1 MRTTN
6 PSYSTSFPHLP
17 HLLIVGLLIV
27 VLGSALPA
35 SAQDRDPFSD
45 ATVTTPRTTATTGT
59 AGGNTGIAGVIAS
72 ATAIDNLT
80 DEERE
85 LLRLKLLPGLYPQLK
100 AIWKT
105 DPSITRLLQQTGL
118 EGAMTF
124 ARSRYPRAKKT
135 QFSPQF
141 GNPER
146 MLGWGR
152 KHRPDPKMIN
162 LISQM
167 KRGDM
172 ILTQPMKKEW
182 RDGNM
187 VCILTQG
194 DYHHALIVI
203 DGPPP
208 VLIEAIGITGSKD
221 DPTINQVRYT
231 SWYEAF
237 SGYEAIRLV
246 RPTAGLPADKASQAI
261 EKAVAYAVA
270 QIGKPYDYSF
280 TDRDGQRA
288 FYCSEL
294 VYKAYSEG
302 AKLQGFLPDK
312 SPKRDQMIIAL
323 HDLLDGLKP
332 KDRLAMSNR
341 IVAFTGEFQRQS
353 PPDLRKLNTFIVDE
367 MVPGCETFS
376 KVFPTAEAREKLR
389 KVLNK
394 LVDNTAFPRFMNAQK
409 QFQSEQKSG
418 KFSGTFGG
426 LHRALAQARYAGAVI
441 GDINQLIGETGS
453 SWSAMTGLLFKVAAP
468 VYRNLGTYSDFLK
481 GQGGIPA
488 SGGTKTLTQV
498 LDWAAG
504 ARENLQQIP
513 GGSLLAKLLPGKG
526 DNKVK
531 TDFTSPTDL
540 AEAKTSFRVDWP

>member
-1 MRTTN
+1 MQTLKKTH
-6 PSYSTSFPHLP
+6 TSRNRLP
-17 HLLIVGLLIV
+17 PLLIVSVLLLSTAIAAPV
-27 VLGSALPA
+27 F
-35 SAQDRDPFSD
+35 AQDRSPFNDQS
-45 ATVTTPRTTATTGT
+45 VTSNHT
-59 AGGNTGIAGVIAS
+59 AGSAFVAGQPTPDSIAS
-72 ATAIDNLT
+72 AAALDNLT

-85 LLRLKLLPGLYPQLK
+85 LLRLKLLPELYPQLK
-100 AIWKT
+100 SVWTA
-105 DPSITRLLQQTGL
+105 DPSIVQALRLSGL
-118 EGAMTF
+118 DGAKTL
-124 ARSRYPRAKKT
+124 ARSRYPRAKKN

-146 MLGWGR
+146 MLAWGR
-152 KHRPDPKMIN
+152 RYRPDAKMIAM
-162 LISQM
+162 IGQM

-187 VCILTQG
+187 VCVLTKG
-194 DYHHALIVI
+194 AFHHALIVV

-208 VLIEAIGITGSKD
+208 IFIEAIGITGSKD
-221 DPTINQVRYT
+221 DTTINQVRYST
-231 SWYEAF
+231 WFESF
-237 SGYEAIRLV
+237 SGYEAIRLI
-246 RPTAGLPADKASQAI
+246 RPTAGLPADQASQAVA
-261 EKAVAYAVA
+261 KAIAYATA

-302 AKLQGFLPDK
+302 AGLKNFLPDK
-312 SPKRDQMIIAL
+312 SPQRDQMIIAL
-323 HDLLDGLKP
+323 HDLLDSLKP

-341 IVAFTGEFQRQS
+341 IVDFTGEFQRQS

-367 MVPGCETFS
+367 VVPGCEVFS
-376 KVFPTAEAREKLR
+376 KVFPTPEARERLR

-394 LVDNTAFPRFMNAQK
+394 LVDNTAFPRFMKAQQ
-409 QFQSEQKSG
+409 QFQADQKNG
-418 KFSGTFGG
+418 KFSGSFGG
-426 LHRALAQARYAGAVI
+426 LHRTLAQARFATSVV

-453 SWSAMTGLLFKVAAP
+453 NWFAMSSLLFKVAAP

-481 GQGGIPA
+481 GQGGVPA
-488 SGGTKTLTQV
+488 SGGTRTLTQV

-504 ARENLQQIP
+504 ARENLRQIP
-513 GGSLLAKLLPGKG
+513 GGSIIANLLPGKG
-526 DNKVK
+526 DNKIK

-540 AEAKTSFRVDWP
+540 AEAKTSFRMDWP